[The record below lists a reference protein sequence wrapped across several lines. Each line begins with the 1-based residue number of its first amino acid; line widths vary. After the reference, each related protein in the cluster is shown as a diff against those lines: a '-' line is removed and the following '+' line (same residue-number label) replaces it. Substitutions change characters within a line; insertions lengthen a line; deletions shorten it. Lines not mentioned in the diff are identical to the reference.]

1 MPREIKQGDRWFQT
15 ENTGL
20 AAVLVALDFKFWDE
34 EKACDLREV
43 NGKVKATWVFEESVH
58 DVEAMEVLKAWKNA
72 EKYCEDN
79 PMCPIGTAIAAV
91 KNLKVFNK
99 GVKEGIPLV
108 CYEIGPNKMWVPK
121 GSDKDKKLSQ
131 IPKAKRI

>member
-1 MPREIKQGDRWFQT
+1 MPREIKRGDRWFQT

-43 NGKVKATWVFEESVH
+43 NGKVKATWMFEDTGSKYQ
-58 DVEAMEVLKAWKNA
+58 AMEVFKAWKNA
-72 EKYCEDN
+72 EKYCEEN

-91 KNLKVFNK
+91 KNLKIFNK

-108 CYEIGPNKMWVPK
+108 GYEIGPNKMWVAK
-121 GSDKDKKLSQ
+121 GSEKDKKLSQ
-131 IPKAKRI
+131 IPKAKKI

>member
-79 PMCPIGTAIAAV
+79 PMCPIGTAVAAV
-91 KNLKVFNK
+91 KNLKIFNK

-108 CYEIGPNKMWVPK
+108 GYELGSNKMWVPK